1 MRLHKDMGGK
11 KMNLKKIFLGLVV
24 FTLASVSSSVAL
36 ADMAEDR
43 KPEEHMF
50 FAEFD
55 GKDDTSLWAKYN
67 AGGNFQSYT
76 SIGKV
81 ENGYLTTEPANT
93 SFGRW
98 GVFFGTGDAAYK
110 VPATNKNIH
119 FEIKFKVEGKIEDV
133 TIWQMSGKRVDFGAD
148 DNIDFADM
156 FIKNGKL
163 ACGDRTG
170 VTVETDVKVELG
182 KWYILKSR
190 ISFADRKVYTDII
203 DEAGNVKSYESG
215 FTWGIGFENITQ
227 FNLHKNDKAGVK
239 YVIDYVCLWD
249 DSFGIKNISIEDGA
263 EDVRIDTDIDLK
275 FSGSINEESLENITL
290 TDENGEIIETEK
302 TANGSSVK
310 VYIPYGLRYA
320 KTYKFLVP
328 NTVLSASGDAVSEKE
343 ITFKTEEKTFLIGD
357 IKQNISGNKA
367 TSSVAIKN
375 ETSEDRT
382 LYLLIMVYDENGTL
396 VKMDN
401 IKGVAEK
408 NKETTIS
415 GELDISGLNATDIKA
430 YIWNGVNVL

>member
-43 KPEEHMF
+43 KPDEHIF

-67 AGGNFQSYT
+67 VGGDFQSYT

-81 ENGYLTTEPANT
+81 ENGYLTTEPGNT
-93 SFGRW
+93 GFGRW
-98 GVFFGTGDAAYK
+98 GVFFGKGDAAYK
-110 VPATNKNIH
+110 VPVTNKNIN
-119 FEIKFKVEGKIEDV
+119 FEIKFKVEGKIVDA
-133 TIWQMSGKRVDFGAD
+133 TIWQMSGKRVDFGVD

-239 YVIDYVCLWD
+239 YVTDYVCLWD
-249 DSFGIKNISIEDGA
+249 DSFGIKNISIEDGS
-263 EDVRIDTDIDLK
+263 ENVRIDADIDVK
-275 FSGSINEESLENITL
+275 FSGIINEESLENITL

-328 NTVLSASGDAVSEKE
+328 NTVLSANGDAVSEKE
-343 ITFKTEEKTFLIGD
+343 ITFKTEEKPFVVGEIEE
-357 IKQNISGNKA
+357 NISGN
-367 TSSVAIKN
+367 SVNASVKVKN
-375 ETSEDRT
+375 NTAVDKVI
-382 LYLLIMVYDENGTL
+382 YLLVMVYDEEGTL
-396 VKMDN
+396 IKMDN
-401 IKGVAEK
+401 IKGEVL
-408 NKETTIS
+408 KETESIVS
-415 GELDISGLNATDIKA
+415 GEIDVTDLSVSDVKA
-430 YIWNGVNVL
+430 YVWNGIEF